1 MEDEQI
7 NKMIETNDDSR
18 EDSIFAMARDFY
30 NRKMLSVVILVWVW
44 AIIFFAGIAYSGARF
59 FEADEVK
66 QQIMYASI
74 FICCFQGIC
83 LMKIFAWQM
92 IHRNSINRKIKKL
105 QLSIAEFNQ
114 TLKNT

>member
-1 MEDEQI
+1 MDKEQ
-7 NKMIETNDDSR
+7 MIGTNDDSR

-30 NRKMLSVVILVWVW
+30 SKKMLPVVIIVWVW
-44 AIIFFAGIAYSGARF
+44 AIIFLAGVVYSGTKF
-59 FEADEVK
+59 LEAGEIK

-92 IHRNSINRKIKKL
+92 IQRNSINRKIKKL
-105 QLSIAEFNQ
+105 ELRIAELND
-114 TLKNT
+114 TVKNR